1 MPPLSSIPPGLLP
14 CLLALGSIIL
24 GCSVALYVMSGRAA
38 PLDAPDA
45 PDDPATELAA
55 ARRVLASVRARSEDL
70 RRRLL
75 ASIRARDEADA
86 RTRAAE
92 AALEEERRI
101 SAGLRSALSR
111 LRAERSPVPVT
122 PVHPAPP
129 PAR

>member
-38 PLDAPDA
+38 PLES

-101 SAGLRSALSR
+101 SAGLRSALTR
-111 LRAERSPVPVT
+111 LRAERFPFPAT
-122 PVHPAPP
+122 PVHPSTP
-129 PAR
+129 PAT